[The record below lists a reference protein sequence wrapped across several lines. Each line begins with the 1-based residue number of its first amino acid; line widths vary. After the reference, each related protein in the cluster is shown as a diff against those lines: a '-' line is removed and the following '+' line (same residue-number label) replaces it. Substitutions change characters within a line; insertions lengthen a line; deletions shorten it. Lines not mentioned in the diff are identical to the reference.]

1 MFAQPHAAPCVKPA
15 MTEHAQRPAPRRA
28 RQFALLAMALGC
40 LGLPTLARPAHA
52 TPQHLTLT
60 PDNTAVMLHASSVIG
75 AMDGQFGKVSG
86 TLDYDL
92 SRQTCHVDLSMDAT
106 TVHMDTILERKA
118 AKSGGMLGTDR
129 WPTARYVGDC
139 RPHIVNGG
147 VASRMVGQL
156 TLRGQTHP
164 MTFDTRMDFTG
175 NTLSVLDSTGTFD
188 GRKWGMSTMLHTV
201 RQPMRTETRI
211 TLPNLPH

>member
-1 MFAQPHAAPCVKPA
+1 MTRYGKPCP
-15 MTEHAQRPAPRRA
+15 PSLC
-28 RQFALLAMALGC
+28 RQTASLVMMGALSLGV
-40 LGLPTLARPAHA
+40 TTTAAHA
-52 TPQHLTLT
+52 EIQHLALT
-60 PDNTAVMLHASSVIG
+60 PANTTVLLHATSVIG

-92 SRQTCHVDLSMDAT
+92 SRQTCHVELNMDAT

-129 WPTARYVGDC
+129 WSTARYVGDC

-175 NTLSVLDSTGTFD
+175 NTLSVLDSTATFD

-211 TLPNLPH
+211 TLPAPRN

>member
-1 MFAQPHAAPCVKPA
+1 
-15 MTEHAQRPAPRRA
+15 MTDTALRPAPRLA
-28 RQFALLAMALGC
+28 RLLVMALAC
-40 LGLPTLARPAHA
+40 LGLPALARPVHA

-60 PDNTAVMLHASSVIG
+60 PDNTAVLLHASSVIG

-92 SRQTCHVDLSMDAT
+92 SRQTCHVDLTMDAT
-106 TVHMDTILERKA
+106 TVHMDTILARKA
-118 AKSGGMLGTDR
+118 AQSGGMLGTDR

-147 VASRMVGQL
+147 VASRMVGHL

-164 MTFDTRMDFTG
+164 MMFDTRMDFTG
-175 NTLSVLDSTGTFD
+175 NTLSMLDSTGTFD

-211 TLPNLPH
+211 TLPNPSR